1 MTRRLERPLLF
12 IVGLLALFGLL
23 VLFSAGQTDTPSG
36 ATNIWIRQLV
46 FLGVAIV
53 AAFVTSRI
61 SFRLLEWAAPW
72 LYGLG
77 LGLLLLTLVIGTGS
91 GTASGTQSWIGIGG
105 ARIQPVEFVK
115 LATILMLARWF
126 AARREPP
133 QTLRSLMQPILIAAV
148 PALLVL
154 MQPDLGSAMVFAG
167 ILFATM
173 FWAGVPVPLLF
184 YLASPIISLL
194 LAWNTVWWSL
204 WMVAL
209 FVVLLV
215 WRLFI
220 LEAVVVY
227 LASSVMGVMAIV
239 VWNKLGDFQRAR
251 ILTFLNPESD
261 PLHRGYQAIMSR
273 NAIGSGGLTGAG
285 YTAGPQKRAGFVP
298 EHWTDFAFSV
308 VGEELGFLGVLL
320 ALGLFFALLAVLT
333 QIARR
338 AADPFA
344 SIVVFGIVGL
354 LFTHVFENIG
364 MTIGLMP
371 ITGIPLPFVSY
382 GGSFLIAVGIAM
394 GLAYR
399 TAREGRAAGYIES

>member
-1 MTRRLERPLLF
+1 MTRRLERPLLL
-12 IVGLLALFGLL
+12 ISALLGMFGLV

-36 ATNIWIRQLV
+36 ADNIWVRQLV
-46 FLGVAIV
+46 FLGVATV
-53 AAFVTSRI
+53 AAIVTARI
-61 SFRLLEWAAPW
+61 SFRLFEWATPW
-72 LYGLG
+72 LYALG
-77 LGLLLLTLVIGTGS
+77 LGLLALTLVIGSGA
-91 GTASGTQSWIGIGG
+91 GTAEGTQSWLGIGG
-105 ARIQPVEFVK
+105 ARIQPVEFAK

-133 QTLRSLMQPILIAAV
+133 LTLRGLLAPIAIAGA

-154 MQPDLGSAMVFAG
+154 MQPDLGSAMVFGG

-173 FWAGVPVPLLF
+173 FWAGVPVPLLC

-204 WMVAL
+204 WMIGL
-209 FVVLLV
+209 FAALLV
-215 WRLFI
+215 WRLFLVESI
-220 LEAVVVY
+220 TVY
-227 LASSVMGVMAIV
+227 LANSVMGVMAIV
-239 VWNKLGDFQRAR
+239 VWNRLGDFQRAR

-261 PLHRGYQAIMSR
+261 PLHRGYQALMSR
-273 NAIGSGGLTGAG
+273 NAIGSGGLLGSG
-285 YTAGPQKRAGFVP
+285 FTAGPQKRSGFIP

-308 VGEELGFLGVLL
+308 LGEEFGFLGVVL
-320 ALGLFFALLAVLT
+320 ALGLCFALLMVLT

-344 SIVVFGIVGL
+344 SIVVFGVVGL
-354 LFTHVFENIG
+354 LFTHIFENVG

-371 ITGIPLPFVSY
+371 ITGIPLPFFSY
-382 GGSFLIAVGIAM
+382 GGSFLIAIGIAI

-399 TAREGRAAGYIES
+399 TAREGRGSGYLDN

>member
-1 MTRRLERPLLF
+1 MTRRLERLLLPL
-12 IVGLLALFGLL
+12 IILLATYGLV
-23 VLFSAGQTDTPSG
+23 VLYSAGQTDTPSG
-36 ATNIWIRQLV
+36 ATNIWIRQSV
-46 FLGVAIV
+46 FLAVATV
-53 AAFVTSRI
+53 AGFVTSRI
-61 SFRLLEWAAPW
+61 SFRLFEWAAPW

-77 LGLLLLTLVIGTGS
+77 LGLLGLTLFIGTGS
-91 GTASGTQSWIGIGG
+91 GTAEGTQSWIGIGG
-105 ARIQPVEFVK
+105 ARLQPVEFAK
-115 LATILMLARWF
+115 IATILMMARWF
-126 AARREPP
+126 VARREPP
-133 QTLRSLMQPILIAAV
+133 QSLRGLVPPILIASA

-154 MQPDLGSAMVFAG
+154 MQPDLGSAMVFGG
-167 ILFATM
+167 IMFATM
-173 FWAGVPVPLLF
+173 FWAGVPPMLLF
-184 YLASPIISLL
+184 YLASPVISLL

-209 FVVLLV
+209 FVLLLV

-220 LEAVVVY
+220 LEAVLVY

-239 VWNKLGDFQRAR
+239 VWNRLGEFQRAR

-285 YTAGPQKRAGFVP
+285 WTEGPQKRAGFIP

-308 VGEELGFLGVLL
+308 VGEEFGFLGVMLSI
-320 ALGLFFALLAVLT
+320 GLFFALLVVLT
-333 QIARR
+333 QVARR

-354 LFTHVFENIG
+354 FFTHVFENIG
-364 MTIGLMP
+364 MTIGLTP
-371 ITGIPLPFVSY
+371 ITGIPLPFFSY
-382 GGSFLIAVGIAM
+382 GGSFLIATGIAM

-399 TAREGRAAGYIES
+399 TAREGRAAGYLEA